1 MNNVTLG
8 MQGFAWLAWGVALV
22 GVAVL
27 AWGVL
32 IGVVELVRLEIHR
45 LHGREIAHER
55 ALVRQ
60 DLGYYILL
68 GLEFLIAADIIRT
81 ILHPGL
87 EELGVLGAI
96 VAIRTV
102 ISHFLTREMQQA
114 GRLEKL
120 NASGAESDTT
130 D

>member
-1 MNNVTLG
+1 MDNVTLG
-8 MQGFAWLAWGVALV
+8 FEGLGWLAWGVSLV
-22 GVAVL
+22 GVGVL

-32 IGVVELVRLEIHR
+32 IGLVELVRLEIHR

-87 EELGVLGAI
+87 EELAILGAI

-102 ISHFLTREMQQA
+102 ISYFLTREMQEA

-120 NASGAESDTT
+120 GASRAASDTT